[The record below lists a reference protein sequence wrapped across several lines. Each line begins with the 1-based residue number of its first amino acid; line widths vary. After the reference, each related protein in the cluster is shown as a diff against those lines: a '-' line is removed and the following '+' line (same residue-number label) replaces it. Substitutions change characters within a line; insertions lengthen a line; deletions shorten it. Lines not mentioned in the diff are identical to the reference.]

1 MKRRE
6 FITLLGCAAASWPL
20 AARGQ
25 PQAGV
30 RRIGLMA
37 NLPLKPIEHLRR
49 KLKDLGYVEGQN
61 LVIEYRGAEGRDDHY
76 DTFAAEF
83 LKLPVD
89 MIVTWGTPASLAAK
103 RATSTVPILIAAI
116 GDVLNTGIVSNLA
129 RPGGNITGFSAVNV
143 ELEEKRL
150 EILKVLLPDIKRVG
164 VLANALNAL
173 NGVNLETA
181 RRIAKNWSIT
191 IDAVEIRGS
200 AEIDEALRKL
210 VGLRPDAILIA
221 SDILLLSA
229 RRKIVD
235 AMAAARI
242 PAIYPF
248 PEYVEAGAF
257 IVHGANLSVLFERA
271 AVYVDKILRG
281 EKPGDL
287 PVQQATAF
295 ELVINLKAATAL
307 GITVPP
313 MLLVRADEVIE

>member
-1 MKRRE
+1 MRRRE
-6 FITLLGCAAASWPL
+6 FFRLAGLAAAWPL
-20 AARGQ
+20 VARGQ
-25 PQAGV
+25 QAGAK
-30 RRIGLMA
+30 RIGLMA
-37 NLPLKPIEHLRR
+37 NLPLKPIEALRR
-49 KLKDLGYVEGQN
+49 KLRELGYVEGTN
-61 LVIEYRGAEGRDDHY
+61 LVIEFRYAEGRDDRY
-76 DTFAAEF
+76 DAFAAEL

-89 MIVTWGTPASLAAK
+89 MIVTWGTPAALAAK
-103 RATSTVPILIAAI
+103 RATTTVPIVLAGI

-150 EILKVLLPDIKRVG
+150 EILRVLLPEIKRVG
-164 VLANALNAL
+164 ILANALNAL

-181 RRIAKNWSIT
+181 RRIAKNWSMA
-191 IDAVEIRGS
+191 IDAVEIRSS

-210 VGLRPDAILIA
+210 AGLRPDAVLIA
-221 SDILLLSA
+221 SDILLLGA

-248 PEYVEAGAF
+248 PEYMEAGAF
-257 IVHGANLSVLFERA
+257 IIHGANLSVLFERA
-271 AVYVDKILRG
+271 AVYVDKILKG

-295 ELVINLKAATAL
+295 ELIINLKAAAAL